1 MAASD
6 TGWSVAQTQAY
17 GADRAWPD
25 ILAALQAGAVLHRP
39 SGMRDYY
46 TQGLAPG
53 DRGNGRCLYA
63 ARVKKLEREGVLM
76 RIGVDTYGL
85 IGDGT

>member
-1 MAASD
+1 
-6 TGWSVAQTQAY
+6 
-17 GADRAWPD
+17 
-25 ILAALQAGAVLHRP
+25 
-39 SGMRDYY
+39 MRDYY